1 MGLSPCVRGY
11 HQLQSLHP
19 EWDGS
24 IPVCTGLPPLRPVL
38 PPRGRGLS
46 PCVRGYLTGQP
57 AAPHRKGS
65 IPVCTGLPRR
75 GRRPR
80 GRARV
85 YPRVYGA
92 TGKKLGP
99 LVQRRGLSPC
109 VRGYRARRIE
119 SRKHPGSIP
128 VCTGLPNKPLIPH
141 QNSGVYPRV
150 YGATAFGSGSRGS
163 FLGLSPCV
171 RGYQSTELGNADS
184 TGSIPVCTGLPRSAS
199 LKRARR
205 RVYPRVYGATLKP
218 RVLVRSHGGLSP
230 CVRGY
235 LRLVKSNPVCP
246 GSIPVCTGLPMWEIS
261 TGGSIRVYPRVYG
274 ATCTISSSSVLA
286 LGLSPCVRG
295 YRPRGAR

>member
-1 MGLSPCVRGY
+1 MCTGLPTFRGRAFPAPRVYPRVYGATDWSEEKANKEEGLSPCVRGY
-11 HQLQSLHP
+11 RRVRAAGGRHH
-19 EWDGS
+19 GS
-24 IPVCTGLPPLRPVL
+24 IPVCTGLPSVDTL
-38 PPRGRGLS
+38 
-46 PCVRGYLTGQP
+46 
-57 AAPHRKGS
+57 A
-65 IPVCTGLPRR
+65 RR
-75 GRRPR
+75 SG
-80 GRARV
+80 RV

-92 TGKKLGP
+92 TLKP
-99 LVQRRGLSPC
+99 RVLVRSHGGLSPC